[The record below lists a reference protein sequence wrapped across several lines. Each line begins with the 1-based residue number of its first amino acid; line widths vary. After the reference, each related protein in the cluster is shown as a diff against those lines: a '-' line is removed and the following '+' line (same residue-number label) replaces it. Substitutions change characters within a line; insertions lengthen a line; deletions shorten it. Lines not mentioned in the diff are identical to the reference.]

1 MKKKICVCALAAF
14 VLGLMP
20 FQVAPLMSPLCAFAD
35 SFNMKAGAWEL
46 TYNSTTSGNPF
57 PPEMLEKMPPERRAK
72 VEEAMKAR
80 SGQPKTRVHKGC
92 ITQKD
97 LDQNK
102 FIKGEGE
109 GETDCTVKVLT
120 KSATKLVMERSC
132 PAHEANYKISIDA
145 KTPETVVGTI
155 DGSIRSGQMH
165 TDLKGQ
171 WLGESCDETKD
182 RH

>member
-1 MKKKICVCALAAF
+1 MKKKMCVFALAAF

-35 SFNMKAGAWEL
+35 SFNMKTGAWEL
-46 TYNSTTSGNPF
+46 TYTSTSSGTPF

-72 VEEAMKAR
+72 LEEAMKAR
-80 SGQPKTRVHKGC
+80 SGQPKTRIHKGC
-92 ITQKD
+92 ITQTD

-102 FIKGEGE
+102 FLKAEGE
-109 GETDCTVKVLT
+109 KETDCAVKVLT
-120 KSATKLVMERSC
+120 KSTTKLVMERSC
-132 PAHEANYKISIDA
+132 PAHGANFKISVDV

-155 DGSIRSGQMH
+155 DGSVGSGQMH
-165 TDLKGQ
+165 TAVKGQ
-171 WLGESCDETKD
+171 WLGESCDEIKD